1 MNIPSLSYFQY
12 CWSFTPGSPRDLF
25 NLCSL
30 QNIST
35 TWEQTPKYSEK
46 KWFLSLP
53 IITNL
58 FILVIFF
65 VLSDCNITH
74 EGHLHS
80 QHIFFFF
87 QERID
92 FIVYMLFCPQGVLGR
107 PGVSLEPADMVRS
120 LHQCRCRCYNKESTG
135 NGSIWDCHTF
145 SNWLFFPRLCLGM
158 HTHLIWAVAQCLSP
172 RIVSVFLYEFTAGCS
187 DCLCGIYNCR
197 KLVVNL

>member
-1 MNIPSLSYFQY
+1 MISFSSHHNQLVYTGYFFCFVRLQYHTWGAFTLSTY
-12 CWSFTPGSPRDLF
+12 
-25 NLCSL
+25 
-30 QNIST
+30 
-35 TWEQTPKYSEK
+35 
-46 KWFLSLP
+46 
-53 IITNL
+53 
-58 FILVIFF
+58 
-65 VLSDCNITH
+65 
-74 EGHLHS
+74 
-80 QHIFFFF
+80 FFFF